1 MQAIPIIL
9 TANDRVKLTQITR
22 AATSEQRMLG
32 RARIILLAAEN
43 ISNSDIGSHLTI
55 DRKTVGTWRNRFD
68 KNGFNGLNAQH
79 PENKEPRLRLTALP
93 GGICGL
99 SFCSHSGKW
108 ERTPFVGSMQNIL
121 DTARESIRLAPRIL
135 VIQPG

>member
-1 MQAIPIIL
+1 MNIMKQIEVEALEQIL
-9 TANDRVKLTQITR
+9 SGK
-22 AATSEQRMLG
+22 G
-32 RARIILLAAEN
+32 Y
-43 ISNSDIGSHLTI
+43 SHLLVKGRGQHLI
-55 DRKTVGTWRNRFD
+55 IY
-68 KNGFNGLNAQH
+68 AQH

-121 DTARESIRLAPRIL
+121 DTVENQFGWHLESL
-135 VIQPG
+135 